1 MRIVSRKTFLGCG
14 AALAV
19 LVLATGSH
27 AQQRTFNVPSQEAVS
42 AIPEFARQAGI
53 QITAPASQLAG
64 VRTPAVRG
72 DLDTRE
78 ALAQLLEGTGLEIA
92 SDRGSVIALRRT
104 TNGPQDQGPANDAT
118 DVDTIV
124 VTGSRIVRN
133 GYSAPSPT
141 TVLSVEDIQA
151 RAPINVAD
159 YINQLPQMGRPT
171 SPRTTTFSA
180 TTTGGGAN
188 LLNTRGLGATRTL
201 VLLDGRR
208 VVSAGLNSAVDINL
222 LPTNLLQRVDVV
234 TGGASAAY
242 GSDAVAGVVNFILDN
257 HFTGVKGSVSFGTS
271 EVGDA
276 ETTNADLAFGTD
288 FAGGRGHVLLS
299 GQYFDGNGVS
309 SARSRDWYDPGWR
322 LISNPNRTAT
332 NGEPGQ
338 LIRDDVGYSNV
349 TPGGLI
355 LSGPLRGVMF
365 GEGGAIQQFQFGN
378 IVSGNLQA
386 GGTIEDTAGHWPLLP
401 DNSNWAVFG
410 RASYDLT
417 DSITA
422 FAEYTLA
429 GSEAENWSS
438 PYARSGNITVSSDN
452 AFLPL
457 AIRQSM
463 AANNLS
469 TFTMGRINYDLV
481 EPGGRSGA
489 AGYYRDQ
496 QRYLVALEGRFL
508 ESGSWRTYY
517 QRGESDVTYTRSNN
531 PIVSRYNQAIDAV
544 ANPAAGGVSGVPV
557 GNAICR
563 SSLANPANGC
573 LPLNIF
579 GTGVMTQSAID
590 WVLGASEGLQ
600 ARQNLDI
607 QQDVFAIDAQ
617 YEPFSLW
624 AGPVSVAAGFEY
636 RKEQFTATADD
647 LSLQSVW
654 FTGNFAESQGSFEV
668 KEVFAEVLAPLV
680 KDAPFIKALDFN
692 GAIRRTDYSTSGEVT
707 TWKAGLTWDV
717 NDELRLRGTRSQ
729 DIRAPN
735 LNDLFAA
742 GTSFENQ
749 FRDSSQPGS
758 PLVSTWTVSGGNPNL
773 LPEEA
778 ETWTGGL
785 VYRPNWLAGFSAAI
799 DYYKISISDA
809 IVSIGAQ
816 QLIDQ
821 CYGVGVAQNPAAC
834 GSIVPANPNNLAG
847 ATIYTG
853 GTNAQELAI
862 EGVDFEFGYRTDLA
876 AFGDSLPGSIDLRL
890 LASNRLTD
898 ETDLAGTVTNGLG
911 TPGSVK
917 WQGLLS
923 GTYSVGP
930 SRTTVTLRYIGD
942 GKFNNWPLDHP
953 QGIPGNHF
961 DAMTYVELAQNYDVQ
976 VAGKSFTVFGVV
988 ENLFDTDPERIPGG
1002 YSTFG
1007 TTTDYDLIGRT
1018 FRAGVRFRF

>member
-1 MRIVSRKTFLGCG
+1 MTIISRKAVLGCS
-14 AALAV
+14 AALAA
-19 LVLATGSH
+19 LALATSAF
-27 AQQRTFNVPSQEAVS
+27 AQQRTFNLPSQEAVL

-53 QITAPASQLAG
+53 QIAAPASQLAG

-72 DLDTRE
+72 DLDTRQ
-78 ALAQLLEGTGLEIA
+78 ALALLLEGTGLEIA
-92 SDRGSVIALRRT
+92 SDNGSVIALRRAAAS
-104 TNGPQDQGPANDAT
+104 PQDQGAADAVSQ
-118 DVDTIV
+118 VDTIV

-141 TVLSVEDIQA
+141 TVLSAEEIQA

-222 LPTNLLQRVDVV
+222 LPTNLLERVDVV

-257 HFTGVKGSVSFGTS
+257 DFTGTRGSLSFGTS
-271 EVGDA
+271 ERGDA
-276 ETTNADLAFGTD
+276 ETTNADLAFGTG
-288 FAGGRGHVLLS
+288 FAGGRGHLLLS
-299 GQYFDGNGVS
+299 GQYFDGNGVD
-309 SARSRDWYDPGWR
+309 SATSRDWYEPGWR

-338 LIRDDVGYSNV
+338 LVRDDIGYSNV

-365 GEGGAIQQFQFGN
+365 GEGGSIQQFQFGD

-401 DNSNWAVFG
+401 DNNNWAVFG

-417 DSITA
+417 DTITA
-422 FAEYTLA
+422 YAEYTLA

-438 PYARSGNITVSSDN
+438 PYSRSGDITVRSDN
-452 AFLPL
+452 PFLPL
-457 AIRQSM
+457 AIRESM
-463 AANNLS
+463 TANNLS
-469 TFTMGRINYDLV
+469 SFTMGRINYDLV

-508 ESGSWRTYY
+508 ETGSWRTYY
-517 QRGESDVTYTRSNN
+517 QRGESEVAYTRSNN
-531 PIVSRYNQAIDAV
+531 PIVARYNQAIDVV
-544 ANPAAGGVSGVPV
+544 ANPATGGVGGVPA
-557 GNAICR
+557 GNPVCR
-563 SSLANPANGC
+563 STLIDAANGC

-579 GTGVMTQSAID
+579 GVGVMGQRAID

-600 ARQNLDI
+600 ARQDLAI

-636 RKEQFTATADD
+636 RKEQFTATADA
-647 LSLQSVW
+647 LSLQSAW
-654 FTGNFAESQGSFEV
+654 FTGNFAESQGEYEV
-668 KEVFAEVLAPLV
+668 KEVFGEVLAPLV
-680 KDAPFIKALDFN
+680 RDVPLIMALDFN
-692 GAIRRTDYSTSGEVT
+692 GAVRRTDYTTSGVVT

-717 NDELRLRGTRSQ
+717 NETLRIRGTRSQ

-742 GTSFENQ
+742 GTAYENQ
-749 FRDSSQPGS
+749 YRDSSQPSS
-758 PLVSTWTVSGGNPNL
+758 PLVSTWTISGGNPNL

-778 ETWTGGL
+778 ETWTGG
-785 VYRPNWLAGFSAAI
+785 VIYRPGWLAGFSASV
-799 DYYKISISDA
+799 DYYKIDISDA

-821 CYGVGVAQNPAAC
+821 CYGVGVVQNPSAC
-834 GSIVPANPNNLAG
+834 NSIVMANPNNLVG
-847 ATIYTG
+847 ARIYTG
-853 GTNAQELAI
+853 GTNAQSQAV
-862 EGVDFEFGYRTDLA
+862 EGIDFEFAYRTELA
-876 AFGDSLPGSIDLRL
+876 TFVDDLPGTIDLRL
-890 LASNRLTD
+890 LATHRMKD
-898 ETDLAGTVTNGLG
+898 ETELAGTVTKSLG
-911 TPGSVK
+911 TPGSFE

-923 GTYSVGP
+923 GAYAVGP

-942 GKFNNWPLDHP
+942 GKYNNWPLDHP
-953 QGIPGNHF
+953 QGIAGNHF
-961 DAMTYVELAQNYDVQ
+961 GAITYVELAQSYDIE
-976 VAGKSFTVFGVV
+976 VAGKAFTLFGVV
-988 ENLFDTDPERIPGG
+988 ENLFDQDPARIPGT
-1002 YSTFG
+1002 YSSFG
-1007 TTTDYDLIGRT
+1007 TSTDYDLVGRA
-1018 FRAGVRFRF
+1018 FRGGVRFRF